1 MGPPMRLLDERDT
14 APPVGRGAGRRS
26 WGRAFRSA
34 PGLGWSLAPLSALWA
49 VSLSACGLG
58 AGRAPSA
65 VQLTVTRDFGARPL
79 HAWRAPQVRGKETV
93 MSLLMRNAKVTT
105 RYGGG
110 FVQSIDGLAGGSEG
124 GQPVDWFYYV
134 NGVEAHEGAA
144 ERNVRAGD
152 RIWWDRHDWS
162 QTDDVPAVVGSFPE
176 PFLHGIEG
184 KRLPVRVDCVT
195 VGATAC
201 TTVTSRLRATGVPA
215 AVAGTGASG
224 GPQTLRVLVGPAAAL
239 LAGAASAR
247 ALSGGPRASGVYA
260 RLAANGAALELLDP
274 DGRSVRTLRAGSGLI
289 AATRTEQDAPEWVV
303 TGTDTAGVDRAAAA
317 FGTLTLRDRFALAV
331 SASGQPLA
339 LPQAGV

>member
-1 MGPPMRLLDERDT
+1 M
-14 APPVGRGAGRRS
+14 
-26 WGRAFRSA
+26 
-34 PGLGWSLAPLSALWA
+34 
-49 VSLSACGLG
+49 
-58 AGRAPSA
+58 
-65 VQLTVTRDFGARPL
+65 
-79 HAWRAPQVRGKETV
+79 
-93 MSLLMRNAKVTT
+93 
-105 RYGGG
+105 
-110 FVQSIDGLAGGSEG
+110 
-124 GQPVDWFYYV
+124 
-134 NGVEAHEGAA
+134 
-144 ERNVRAGD
+144 
-152 RIWWDRHDWS
+152 
-162 QTDDVPAVVGSFPE
+162 
-176 PFLHGIEG
+176 
-184 KRLPVRVDCVT
+184 RVDCVT

-239 LAGAASAR
+239 LAGAASVR
-247 ALSGGPRASGVYA
+247 ALSRGPRASGVYA

>member
-1 MGPPMRLLDERDT
+1 
-14 APPVGRGAGRRS
+14 
-26 WGRAFRSA
+26 
-34 PGLGWSLAPLSALWA
+34 
-49 VSLSACGLG
+49 
-58 AGRAPSA
+58 
-65 VQLTVTRDFGARPL
+65 
-79 HAWRAPQVRGKETV
+79 

-215 AVAGTGASG
+215 ARSRGRERSYRREDPGDELEVDERR
-224 GPQTLRVLVGPAAAL
+224 LDD
-239 LAGAASAR
+239 
-247 ALSGGPRASGVYA
+247 GVA
-260 RLAANGAALELLDP
+260 RLFVLGAALELLDP